1 MLTTFSLLCITEKI
15 QVSRYG
21 PVSGGGV
28 SSFFWRAQGRGRYLR
43 GGEHR
48 TQSTCSEEEQGIELR
63 AHLEQGI
70 QPLPGLVCRT
80 AGAQRWN
87 HRLASVSENEGMS
100 VFSLCRVCQLWKML
114 AEQSAPWRHVP
125 DILPSMYG
133 FYLGKW
139 SKVSA
144 LNRAWQFWHRTHAGL
159 LGVGRG
165 YIWWLS
171 AAWMLSK
178 GPESQSFLSLILVE
192 GSWF

>member
-1 MLTTFSLLCITEKI
+1 MLTTFSFLCITEKI

-21 PVSGGGV
+21 PVSGVGV

-100 VFSLCRVCQLWKML
+100 VFSLCSLSALEDASRTVCSMETCAWHLTEYVWILLGKVIKGLCSKPGVAVLTQNPRW
-114 AEQSAPWRHVP
+114 APW
-125 DILPSMYG
+125 SG
-133 FYLGKW
+133 
-139 SKVSA
+139 
-144 LNRAWQFWHRTHAGL
+144 
-159 LGVGRG
+159 
-165 YIWWLS
+165 
-171 AAWMLSK
+171 
-178 GPESQSFLSLILVE
+178 E
-192 GSWF
+192 GIYMMA